1 MKVRIVGCS
10 EVRRENILVAAA
22 VGVEC
27 MEADG
32 GTDESAEEGDP
43 VCDEE
48 I

>member
-1 MKVRIVGCS
+1 MKVRVVGRP
-10 EVRRENILVAAA
+10 EVRREKILVATT